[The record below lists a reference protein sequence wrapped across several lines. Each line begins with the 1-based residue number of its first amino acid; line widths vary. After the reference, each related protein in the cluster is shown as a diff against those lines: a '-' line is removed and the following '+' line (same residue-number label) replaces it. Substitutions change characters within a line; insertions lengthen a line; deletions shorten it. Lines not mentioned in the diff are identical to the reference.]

1 MLKLNWGIIGLG
13 NIANVFCE
21 SFSEVNN
28 ANLLGISSNN
38 LEKLEKFKKKF
49 NIVQK
54 YCFTNYNDL
63 ISCKE
68 IDIVYIA
75 LPTTFH
81 YEWIIKCI
89 ENKKNILVEKPATLN
104 FQQMQNVK
112 EKLSKTRLFFAEA
125 FAYRFHPKI
134 RKIIKIIKQNKIG
147 KVHTMESVFGN
158 NLLTKK
164 KFFFFEKQKKIDPKN
179 RLFNKELGGGV
190 ILDLGCYPVSL
201 SILIASLL
209 NNIVIDDILLTDVRK
224 FSFYTGVDID
234 SSVNL
239 VFNKSFNAKIH
250 ASFKK
255 SLGDSTKI
263 TGDKGSLT
271 IKDIW
276 SGNSNLIEIHGVDNY
291 VEEIKIEKNFYSY
304 QLENISNSC
313 LNNNK
318 EMIYPGMKVNETL
331 LNMKIIDQ
339 WLYE

>member
-49 NIVQK
+49 NIDQK

-164 KFFFFEKQKKIDPKN
+164 KIFF
-179 RLFNKELGGGV
+179 L
-190 ILDLGCYPVSL
+190 
-201 SILIASLL
+201 
-209 NNIVIDDILLTDVRK
+209 
-224 FSFYTGVDID
+224 
-234 SSVNL
+234 
-239 VFNKSFNAKIH
+239 
-250 ASFKK
+250 
-255 SLGDSTKI
+255 
-263 TGDKGSLT
+263 
-271 IKDIW
+271 
-276 SGNSNLIEIHGVDNY
+276 
-291 VEEIKIEKNFYSY
+291 
-304 QLENISNSC
+304 
-313 LNNNK
+313 
-318 EMIYPGMKVNETL
+318 
-331 LNMKIIDQ
+331 
-339 WLYE
+339 